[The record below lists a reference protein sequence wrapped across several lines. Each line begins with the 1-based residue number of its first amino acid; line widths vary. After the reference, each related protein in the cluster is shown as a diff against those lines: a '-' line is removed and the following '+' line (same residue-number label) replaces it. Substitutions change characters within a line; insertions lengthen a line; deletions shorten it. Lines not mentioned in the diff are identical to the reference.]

1 MGDRL
6 VFGVL
11 GPLEVR
17 LDGAAVRVGGPRQRA
32 LLGLLL
38 CHANRVVSRD
48 QLIEELLGDQPPA
61 TADRM
66 LRVQVSR
73 LRKALADGNSQP
85 RLQARPPGYLLRVE
99 DGELDLHAFEQ
110 QIAAG
115 RQALA
120 DGDPA
125 RAAGLLREA
134 ESLWR
139 GRPLADLE
147 FESFAR
153 LEVRRLETL
162 RMQVVE
168 DRIDAELALG
178 RHAFVCP
185 ELEQLVTEH
194 PLRERLRGQLMVA
207 LYRCGRQADAL
218 ETYRAGRSL
227 LVEELAVEPGPAL
240 RKLQLAV
247 LEQDTALELPP
258 FTARQDSRYPRDSQD
273 PRDTGDSTPPA
284 DVPAARAAPGPD
296 LGAPPPRQTRRALR
310 ARRIVPALGAAA
322 ALAALALV
330 PLSRHG
336 TAPTSLNGDLLALVS
351 TSDGTVRATVPLPA
365 PPADVAAGS
374 GSVWVAE
381 PDAGLVARV
390 DPSRRAVAASI
401 PVGTKP
407 GHVVAAD
414 GQVWV
419 LDRDDRTLA
428 RIDPRTNTVAQ
439 TIVLPGQPGD
449 VLFSAGTLW
458 IASRDDGTVRR
469 IDPGTG
475 RTKSVVSTGG
485 NPSSLA
491 ASDGAVWVATDGSGS
506 VSRIDTRT
514 GTVTNT
520 IHVGDAPAVMAAAAS
535 GLWVLDPLDATVARV
550 DPRRDAVTATIA
562 LGGQPA
568 ALAESGG
575 DIWIADRGDGT
586 LLRLAPGHDV
596 VTRFGLGG
604 HLSALAAAGGGLW
617 AAIDASGAGHRGGTL
632 TAVYSLANINT
643 IDPAADTSTG
653 VPPPQF
659 FGLTNDGLVTLNHVA
674 GPDGTRLV
682 PDLALALPAPAGHGH
697 TYTFRLRPGIRY
709 STGALVRP
717 GDVTRSFERL
727 FRLGGAGAPYYQA
740 ISGAAACLK
749 APSTCDLS
757 RGVAADDRAGTVT
770 FHLTRPDPD
779 FLSKLTLAYA
789 DVLPATTPGRQA
801 RTPLPATGPYMI
813 SRYTPGRELLMVR
826 NPRFREWSA
835 AAQPAGNPDRV
846 LIRLDLSG
854 ARGAAAVAGG
864 RADFLLSIGQ
874 VPSGASYLQRYRSQL
889 RINPLLITG
898 FLALNVNAPPFNDL
912 RVRQAV
918 NLALDREHTAVGW
931 GGPLAAQPTCQILP
945 PGLVGYQ
952 RYCPYTRHAV
962 ADGRWRAPDLARAR
976 RLIAAS
982 GTAGMQVTVW
992 NDFPLPQGATNE
1004 ADDMVQTLRQLGYR
1018 ASLRLLPDSTFFAFT
1033 NDSRNHAQ
1041 VIDAGWSADYASA
1054 DDFIGKL
1061 ACAYFVPGNGLA
1073 TADPSE
1079 FCDPAL
1085 DRQIARTA
1093 AEQATNPAAA
1103 AAQWARLDRQLTDL
1117 AIWVPTVTPNEVD
1130 FLSSRVRNYQY
1141 NPVWGALIDQFLI
1154 R

>member
-1 MGDRL
+1 MGARL

-48 QLIEELLGDQPPA
+48 QLIEELLGDQPAA

-73 LRKALADGNSQP
+73 LRKALGDGNGQP
-85 RLQARPPGYLLRVE
+85 RLEARPPGYLLRVE

-110 QIAAG
+110 QITAG

-153 LEVRRLETL
+153 LEVRRLEAL
-162 RMQVVE
+162 RMQVAE

-178 RHAFVCP
+178 RHAVVCP

-194 PLRERLRGQLMVA
+194 PLRERLRGQLMIA
-207 LYRCGRQADAL
+207 LYRCGRQAHAL

-227 LVEELAVEPGPAL
+227 LVDELAVEPGPQL

-247 LEQDTALELPP
+247 LGQDTALDLPP
-258 FTARQDSRYPRDSQD
+258 PTVVPAITA
-273 PRDTGDSTPPA
+273 PA
-284 DVPAARAAPGPD
+284 D
-296 LGAPPPRQTRRALR
+296 APPDEAASEPHVEATSHPRRRRNRRLAL
-310 ARRIVPALGAAA
+310 ALGAAA
-322 ALAALALV
+322 ALAAAVLV

-336 TAPTSLNGDLLALVS
+336 TAPASLDEDMLALVS
-351 TSDGTVRATVPLPA
+351 TSDGAVQATVPLPA

-390 DPSRRAVAASI
+390 DPARRAVAATI

-407 GHVVAAD
+407 GRVVAAG

-439 TIVLPGQPGD
+439 TIALAGQPGD
-449 VLFSAGTLW
+449 VLLSAGTLW
-458 IASRDDGTVRR
+458 VADRTDGTVLR

-475 RTKSVVSTGG
+475 RTKSAVSTGG

-491 ASDGAVWVATDGSGS
+491 ASDGAVWVATDGPGS
-506 VSRIDTRT
+506 LARIDART

-520 IHVGDAPAVMAAAAS
+520 IRVGDAPAAVAAAAS

-550 DPRRDAVTATIA
+550 DPRRNAVTATIA

-575 DIWIADRGDGT
+575 DIWIADQRDGT

-596 VTRFGLGG
+596 VTRFGLSG
-604 HLSALAAAGGGLW
+604 HLSALAAADGGLW
-617 AAIDASGAGHRGGTL
+617 AAIDAAGASHRGGTL
-632 TAVYSLANINT
+632 TAVYSEGNVNT
-643 IDPAADTSTG
+643 IDPAAATSTN

-659 FGLTNDGLVTLNHVA
+659 LGLTNDGLVTLNHVA

-682 PDLALALPAPAGHGH
+682 PDLALALPAPADHGR

-709 STGALVRP
+709 STGALIRP
-717 GDVTRSFERL
+717 RDVTRSFERL
-727 FRLGGAGAPYYQA
+727 FQLGGAGAPSYQA

-770 FHLTRPDPD
+770 FHLTQPDPD

-813 SRYTPGRELLMVR
+813 SRYTPGQDLLMVR

-835 AAQPAGNPDRV
+835 AAQPAGNPDRIV
-846 LIRLDLSG
+846 IRLDLSG
-854 ARGAAAVAGG
+854 ARGAAAVADGTS
-864 RADFLLSIGQ
+864 DFLLSIGQ
-874 VPSGASYLQRYRSQL
+874 VSSGAPYFQHHRSQL
-889 RINPLLITG
+889 RINPQLITS
-898 FLALNVNAPPFNDL
+898 FLSLNVNAAPFNDL

-918 NLALDREHTAVGW
+918 NLALDRGRAVVGY

-945 PGLVGYQ
+945 PGLAGYQ
-952 RYCPYTRHAV
+952 RYCPYTRDAA
-962 ADGRWRAPDLARAR
+962 ADGSWHAPDLARAR
-976 RLIAAS
+976 RLVAAS

-992 NDFPLPQGATNE
+992 DVLPSPQGAIDE
-1004 ADDMVQTLRQLGYR
+1004 ADDMVQALRQLGYR
-1018 ASLRLLPDSTFFAFT
+1018 ASLRLLPDSTYFAYT
-1033 NDSRNHAQ
+1033 MDSRNHAQ
-1041 VIDAGWSADYASA
+1041 VIDVGWGADYASA
-1054 DDFIGKL
+1054 DNFIGKL
-1061 ACAYFVPGNGLA
+1061 ACAYFVPGSALA
-1073 TADPSE
+1073 TTDASE

-1085 DRQIARTA
+1085 DRQIARA
-1093 AEQATNPAAA
+1093 AAQQATNPVAAA
-1103 AAQWARLDRQLTDL
+1103 SLWAQLDRKLTDL
-1117 AIWVPTVTPNEVD
+1117 AILVPTVTPNEID
-1130 FLSSRVRNYQY
+1130 FLSSRVRNYLY
-1141 NPVWGALIDQFLI
+1141 NPVWGALIDQFWT